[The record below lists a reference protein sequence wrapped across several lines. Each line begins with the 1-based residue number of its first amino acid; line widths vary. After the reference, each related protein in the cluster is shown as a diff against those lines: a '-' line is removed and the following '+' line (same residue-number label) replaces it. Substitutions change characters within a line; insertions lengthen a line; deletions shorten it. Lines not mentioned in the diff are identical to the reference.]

1 MEGFTFYHL
10 RPEFRGDML
19 GDKGVS
25 GLDLRE
31 VRHGGGLQSGQD
43 LVRMQEIRRIV
54 IGRGLGGLMM
64 KIDGD
69 TMAFT

>member
-1 MEGFTFYHL
+1 
-10 RPEFRGDML
+10 ML

-31 VRHGGGLQSGQD
+31 VRHSGGLQSGQD

>member
-10 RPEFRGDML
+10 RPEFWGDML

-31 VRHGGGLQSGQD
+31 VRHGGGLQD
-43 LVRMQEIRRIV
+43 AKL
-54 IGRGLGGLMM
+54 
-64 KIDGD
+64 
-69 TMAFT
+69 